1 MAPGIRGHA
10 VGYSRS
16 TRAISSSALGRSVPL
31 SGSDVDAAS
40 YVSSF
45 DVVVPMALSRSVAQS
60 LSALYCVEKLRAKP
74 AGDGAR
80 ADDAGFGGPPR
91 ATDTASPALY
101 DDAGWVNPTERPS
114 MRGRHCAGLT
124 GCNTKN
130 CPLRKTSQENRRNGN
145 AFSDP
150 SKPNFS
156 RDMRE
161 KGRYDDN
168 GRHFRR
174 CHGGAEVGD
183 GRISAA
189 RVSAGSRGE
198 ARFYFDL
205 LAHTTVGAKVFH
217 SCLHVRIADLF
228 EKLPSTSSKVRVY
241 LPRLPGSTPDLR
253 GDPPRDFR
261 SRFVTSSE
269 LREIR
274 LRFEA
279 GSHGSKHQ
287 LWNPP
292 LERGP
297 SLPTSCP
304 RRKPCFEASHDVYV
318 SNRTNASNERIKTN
332 ESHLVL
338 NTLSYTRT
346 SRHHRPA

>member
-1 MAPGIRGHA
+1 MGTHVARARSHPRRWAVPCRSPGPTWTPPRTFPP
-10 VGYSRS
+10 S
-16 TRAISSSALGRSVPL
+16 TSSSPW
-31 SGSDVDAAS
+31 
-40 YVSSF
+40 
-45 DVVVPMALSRSVAQS
+45 RSVAQSLS

-130 CPLRKTSQENRRNGN
+130 HPTQNQSGKSAKWKRLSRTRQNQ
-145 AFSDP
+145 
-150 SKPNFS
+150 NFS

-174 CHGGAEVGD
+174 RHGGAEVGD

-198 ARFYFDL
+198 ARFTSFVIGL
-205 LAHTTVGAKVFH
+205 TRRWERRCSTA
-217 SCLHVRIADLF
+217 C
-228 EKLPSTSSKVRVY
+228 PSSECVY

-261 SRFVTSSE
+261 SRFVT
-269 LREIR
+269 
-274 LRFEA
+274 A
-279 GSHGSKHQ
+279 
-287 LWNPP
+287 
-292 LERGP
+292 
-297 SLPTSCP
+297 
-304 RRKPCFEASHDVYV
+304 
-318 SNRTNASNERIKTN
+318 
-332 ESHLVL
+332 
-338 NTLSYTRT
+338 LS
-346 SRHHRPA
+346 

>member
-1 MAPGIRGHA
+1 MGTHVARARSHPRRWAVPCRSPGPTWTPPRTFPP
-10 VGYSRS
+10 S
-16 TRAISSSALGRSVPL
+16 TSSSPW
-31 SGSDVDAAS
+31 
-40 YVSSF
+40 
-45 DVVVPMALSRSVAQS
+45 RSVAQSLS

-130 CPLRKTSQENRRNGN
+130 HLYAKPVRKIGEMKTP
-145 AFSDP
+145 FSDP
-150 SKPNFS
+150 SNPNFS

-174 CHGGAEVGD
+174 HHGGAEVGD

-198 ARFYFDL
+198 ARF
-205 LAHTTVGAKVFH
+205 
-217 SCLHVRIADLF
+217 
-228 EKLPSTSSKVRVY
+228 TSF
-241 LPRLPGSTPDLR
+241 P
-253 GDPPRDFR
+253 
-261 SRFVTSSE
+261 
-269 LREIR
+269 
-274 LRFEA
+274 
-279 GSHGSKHQ
+279 
-287 LWNPP
+287 
-292 LERGP
+292 
-297 SLPTSCP
+297 
-304 RRKPCFEASHDVYV
+304 
-318 SNRTNASNERIKTN
+318 
-332 ESHLVL
+332 
-338 NTLSYTRT
+338 
-346 SRHHRPA
+346 

>member
-1 MAPGIRGHA
+1 MGTHVARARSHLRRWAVPCRSPGPTWTPPRTFPP
-10 VGYSRS
+10 S
-16 TRAISSSALGRSVPL
+16 TSSSPW
-31 SGSDVDAAS
+31 
-40 YVSSF
+40 
-45 DVVVPMALSRSVAQS
+45 RSVAPLS

-130 CPLRKTSQENRRNGN
+130 HPTRNQSGKSAKWKRLSRTRQSQ
-145 AFSDP
+145 
-150 SKPNFS
+150 NFS

-168 GRHFRR
+168 GAHFRR
-174 CHGGAEVGD
+174 HHGGAEVGD

-198 ARFYFDL
+198 ARFIPPL
-205 LAHTTVGAKVFH
+205 LEASHDGGSEGVPQLCYIQG
-217 SCLHVRIADLF
+217 
-228 EKLPSTSSKVRVY
+228 VRVY

-261 SRFVTSSE
+261 SR
-269 LREIR
+269 
-274 LRFEA
+274 
-279 GSHGSKHQ
+279 
-287 LWNPP
+287 
-292 LERGP
+292 
-297 SLPTSCP
+297 
-304 RRKPCFEASHDVYV
+304 
-318 SNRTNASNERIKTN
+318 
-332 ESHLVL
+332 
-338 NTLSYTRT
+338 
-346 SRHHRPA
+346 

>member
-1 MAPGIRGHA
+1 MSVSRAFGFFWLAPGIRGHA

-45 DVVVPMALSRSVAQS
+45 DVVVPMALSRSSLS

-130 CPLRKTSQENRRNGN
+130 HPTQNQSGKSAKWKRLSRTRQTQ
-145 AFSDP
+145 
-150 SKPNFS
+150 NFS

-168 GRHFRR
+168 GSTLATAPWRGGGGGWSDIRREGECRIARRSKIFFVIGLTRRWERR
-174 CHGGAEVGD
+174 CSTA
-183 GRISAA
+183 
-189 RVSAGSRGE
+189 
-198 ARFYFDL
+198 
-205 LAHTTVGAKVFH
+205 
-217 SCLHVRIADLF
+217 CL
-228 EKLPSTSSKVRVY
+228 
-241 LPRLPGSTPDLR
+241 
-253 GDPPRDFR
+253 
-261 SRFVTSSE
+261 
-269 LREIR
+269 
-274 LRFEA
+274 
-279 GSHGSKHQ
+279 
-287 LWNPP
+287 
-292 LERGP
+292 
-297 SLPTSCP
+297 
-304 RRKPCFEASHDVYV
+304 
-318 SNRTNASNERIKTN
+318 
-332 ESHLVL
+332 
-338 NTLSYTRT
+338 
-346 SRHHRPA
+346 

>member
-1 MAPGIRGHA
+1 MGTHVARARSHPRRWAVPCRSPGLTWTPPRTFPP
-10 VGYSRS
+10 S
-16 TRAISSSALGRSVPL
+16 TSSSPW
-31 SGSDVDAAS
+31 
-40 YVSSF
+40 
-45 DVVVPMALSRSVAQS
+45 RSVAQSLS

-130 CPLRKTSQENRRNGN
+130 HPIRKTSQENRRNETP
-145 AFSDP
+145 FSDP
-150 SKPNFS
+150 SFPKLFS
-156 RDMRE
+156 GYERKRPIRRQRSTLATAPWRGGGGGWSDIRRE
-161 KGRYDDN
+161 GECRIARRSKIYFPIVGYLFVTTGLTR
-168 GRHFRR
+168 RWERR
-174 CHGGAEVGD
+174 C
-183 GRISAA
+183 S
-189 RVSAGSRGE
+189 
-198 ARFYFDL
+198 
-205 LAHTTVGAKVFH
+205 TVVFH
-217 SCLHVRIADLF
+217 TRHEGS
-228 EKLPSTSSKVRVY
+228 VY

-304 RRKPCFEASHDVYV
+304 RRKPCFEASHDVRV
-318 SNRTNASNERIKTN
+318 KPNERVERTNQDE
-332 ESHLVL
+332 
-338 NTLSYTRT
+338 
-346 SRHHRPA
+346 

>member
-1 MAPGIRGHA
+1 
-10 VGYSRS
+10 
-16 TRAISSSALGRSVPL
+16 LGRSVPL

-45 DVVVPMALSRSVAQS
+45 DVVVPMALSRSSLS

-130 CPLRKTSQENRRNGN
+130 HPTQNQSGKSAKWKRLSRTRQNQ
-145 AFSDP
+145 
-150 SKPNFS
+150 NFS

-168 GRHFRR
+168 GAHFRR
-174 CHGGAEVGD
+174 RHGGAEVGD

-198 ARFYFDL
+198 ARFSFL
-205 LAHTTVGAKVFH
+205 PLRISHTTVGAKVFH
-217 SCLHVRIADLF
+217 S
-228 EKLPSTSSKVRVY
+228 
-241 LPRLPGSTPDLR
+241 
-253 GDPPRDFR
+253 
-261 SRFVTSSE
+261 
-269 LREIR
+269 
-274 LRFEA
+274 
-279 GSHGSKHQ
+279 
-287 LWNPP
+287 
-292 LERGP
+292 
-297 SLPTSCP
+297 
-304 RRKPCFEASHDVYV
+304 
-318 SNRTNASNERIKTN
+318 
-332 ESHLVL
+332 
-338 NTLSYTRT
+338 
-346 SRHHRPA
+346 

>member
-1 MAPGIRGHA
+1 MSVSRAFGFFWLAPGIRGHA

-130 CPLRKTSQENRRNGN
+130 RPLRKTSQENRRNGN

-168 GRHFRR
+168 GAHFRR
-174 CHGGAEVGD
+174 RHGGAEVGD

-198 ARFYFDL
+198 ARF
-205 LAHTTVGAKVFH
+205 
-217 SCLHVRIADLF
+217 
-228 EKLPSTSSKVRVY
+228 TSFS
-241 LPRLPGSTPDLR
+241 
-253 GDPPRDFR
+253 
-261 SRFVTSSE
+261 
-269 LREIR
+269 
-274 LRFEA
+274 
-279 GSHGSKHQ
+279 
-287 LWNPP
+287 
-292 LERGP
+292 
-297 SLPTSCP
+297 
-304 RRKPCFEASHDVYV
+304 
-318 SNRTNASNERIKTN
+318 
-332 ESHLVL
+332 
-338 NTLSYTRT
+338 
-346 SRHHRPA
+346 

>member
-45 DVVVPMALSRSVAQS
+45 DVVVPMALSRSSLS

-91 ATDTASPALY
+91 ATDTASPVLY
-101 DDAGWVNPTERPS
+101 DDAGWVNSTERPS

-130 CPLRKTSQENRRNGN
+130 QSSTQNQSGKSAKWKRLSRTRQNQK
-145 AFSDP
+145 
-150 SKPNFS
+150 FS

-168 GRHFRR
+168 GAHFRR
-174 CHGGAEVGD
+174 RHGGAEVGD

-198 ARFYFDL
+198 ARFTFPYLFVTTGL
-205 LAHTTVGAKVFH
+205 TRRWERRCSTVVLHTRYEG
-217 SCLHVRIADLF
+217 S
-228 EKLPSTSSKVRVY
+228 VY

-261 SRFVTSSE
+261 SRS
-269 LREIR
+269 
-274 LRFEA
+274 
-279 GSHGSKHQ
+279 
-287 LWNPP
+287 
-292 LERGP
+292 
-297 SLPTSCP
+297 
-304 RRKPCFEASHDVYV
+304 
-318 SNRTNASNERIKTN
+318 
-332 ESHLVL
+332 
-338 NTLSYTRT
+338 
-346 SRHHRPA
+346 

>member
-1 MAPGIRGHA
+1 MSISRAFGFFWFAPGIRGHA

-45 DVVVPMALSRSVAQS
+45 DVVVPMALSRSSLS

-74 AGDGAR
+74 RGDGAR

-130 CPLRKTSQENRRNGN
+130 HPTQNQSGKSAKWKRLSRTRQTQ
-145 AFSDP
+145 
-150 SKPNFS
+150 NFS

-168 GRHFRR
+168 GRHLRR
-174 CHGGAEVGD
+174 HHGGAEVGD

-198 ARFYFDL
+198 ARFYKYF
-205 LAHTTVGAKVFH
+205 
-217 SCLHVRIADLF
+217 
-228 EKLPSTSSKVRVY
+228 VY
-241 LPRLPGSTPDLR
+241 LTSGLTRRWERRCST
-253 GDPPRDFR
+253 
-261 SRFVTSSE
+261 
-269 LREIR
+269 
-274 LRFEA
+274 A
-279 GSHGSKHQ
+279 
-287 LWNPP
+287 
-292 LERGP
+292 
-297 SLPTSCP
+297 SL
-304 RRKPCFEASHDVYV
+304 
-318 SNRTNASNERIKTN
+318 
-332 ESHLVL
+332 
-338 NTLSYTRT
+338 
-346 SRHHRPA
+346 

>member
-1 MAPGIRGHA
+1 MGTHVARARSHPRRWAVPCRSPGPTWTPPRTFPP
-10 VGYSRS
+10 S
-16 TRAISSSALGRSVPL
+16 TSSSPW
-31 SGSDVDAAS
+31 
-40 YVSSF
+40 
-45 DVVVPMALSRSVAQS
+45 RSVAQSLS

-130 CPLRKTSQENRRNGN
+130 HPTQNQSGKSAKWKRLSRTRQSQ
-145 AFSDP
+145 
-150 SKPNFS
+150 NFS

-168 GRHFRR
+168 GRHLRR
-174 CHGGAEVGD
+174 RHGGAEVGD

-198 ARFYFDL
+198 ARFIPPL
-205 LAHTTVGAKVFH
+205 LEASHDGGSEGVPQLCYIQG
-217 SCLHVRIADLF
+217 
-228 EKLPSTSSKVRVY
+228 VRVY

-261 SRFVTSSE
+261 SR
-269 LREIR
+269 L
-274 LRFEA
+274 
-279 GSHGSKHQ
+279 
-287 LWNPP
+287 NP
-292 LERGP
+292 
-297 SLPTSCP
+297 
-304 RRKPCFEASHDVYV
+304 KFA
-318 SNRTNASNERIKTN
+318 
-332 ESHLVL
+332 
-338 NTLSYTRT
+338 
-346 SRHHRPA
+346 

>member
-1 MAPGIRGHA
+1 
-10 VGYSRS
+10 
-16 TRAISSSALGRSVPL
+16 
-31 SGSDVDAAS
+31 
-40 YVSSF
+40 
-45 DVVVPMALSRSVAQS
+45 
-60 LSALYCVEKLRAKP
+60 
-74 AGDGAR
+74 
-80 ADDAGFGGPPR
+80 
-91 ATDTASPALY
+91 
-101 DDAGWVNPTERPS
+101 

-130 CPLRKTSQENRRNGN
+130 HPTRNQSGKS
-145 AFSDP
+145 AKWKRLSRTRQTQ
-150 SKPNFS
+150 NFS

-168 GRHFRR
+168 GRHLRR
-174 CHGGAEVGD
+174 RHGGAEVGD

-198 ARFYFDL
+198 ARFIPPL
-205 LAHTTVGAKVFH
+205 LEASHDGGSEGVPQLCYIQG
-217 SCLHVRIADLF
+217 
-228 EKLPSTSSKVRVY
+228 VRVY

-304 RRKPCFEASHDVYV
+304 RRKPCFEASHDVRV
-318 SNRTNASNERIKTN
+318 KPNERVERTNQDE
-332 ESHLVL
+332 
-338 NTLSYTRT
+338 
-346 SRHHRPA
+346 

>member
-1 MAPGIRGHA
+1 MGTHVARARSHPRRWAVPCRSPGPTWTPPRTFPP
-10 VGYSRS
+10 S
-16 TRAISSSALGRSVPL
+16 TSSSPW
-31 SGSDVDAAS
+31 
-40 YVSSF
+40 
-45 DVVVPMALSRSVAQS
+45 RSVAQSLS

-74 AGDGAR
+74 AGDGAL

-174 CHGGAEVGD
+174 HHGGAEVGD

-198 ARFYFDL
+198 ARFTF
-205 LAHTTVGAKVFH
+205 
-217 SCLHVRIADLF
+217 
-228 EKLPSTSSKVRVY
+228 P
-241 LPRLPGSTPDLR
+241 
-253 GDPPRDFR
+253 
-261 SRFVTSSE
+261 
-269 LREIR
+269 
-274 LRFEA
+274 
-279 GSHGSKHQ
+279 
-287 LWNPP
+287 
-292 LERGP
+292 
-297 SLPTSCP
+297 
-304 RRKPCFEASHDVYV
+304 
-318 SNRTNASNERIKTN
+318 
-332 ESHLVL
+332 
-338 NTLSYTRT
+338 
-346 SRHHRPA
+346 